1 MKPHVRG
8 FTLVEVLVALVIV
21 ALGMGALLS
30 TLTSAADTTNYLR
43 EKTLG
48 TWIALNRLSEV
59 RLEGKV
65 PAAGTTKGELKY
77 AGTDW
82 FWEQKVVRTEIPGVV
97 RIEMQVQQKA
107 GAAVSGKSWLVQTA
121 AVMGGAL
128 APPDGKKTNWNS
140 ARNAAEPEQKG
151 EKGEDGDDGGGE
163 DDGPSPRDE
172 PATPRGAPEPVISPT
187 TG

>member
-1 MKPHVRG
+1 M
-8 FTLVEVLVALVIV
+8 EVLVALVIV

-30 TLTSAADTTNYLR
+30 TLTSAADSTNYLR

-77 AGTDW
+77 AGADW

-107 GAAVSGKSWLVQTA
+107 GAATPGKAWLVQSA

-128 APPDGKKTNWNS
+128 APPDGKRTNWNN
-140 ARNAAEPEQKG
+140 ARNSAEPESKD
-151 EKGEDGDDGGGE
+151 EDGDGDGDGDGGA

-172 PATPRGAPEPVISPT
+172 PATPRGAPEPVTSPT